1 MRRFAHA
8 AVFVVAL
15 SAPILAA
22 ALQDHSEFSVLGAP
36 GGGCSSTCSVG
47 GADPSNP
54 GQPPGR
60 HIREADPGFTQSGTP
75 GTGRI
80 TVETLFGPGTQS
92 GNHPKGVGHC
102 TGFLS
107 ASC

>member
-15 SAPILAA
+15 ATPVLTAVLI
-22 ALQDHSEFSVLGAP
+22 DHSVDSVLGAP
-36 GGGCSSTCSVG
+36 GGGCSSACTVG
-47 GADPSNP
+47 GADLDNL
-54 GQPPGR
+54 GNAQGR
-60 HIREADPGFTQSGTP
+60 HVKEGDSFSQSGTP

-80 TVETLFGPGTQS
+80 TTGDPGVPGTQS

-102 TGFLS
+102 TGYLET
-107 ASC
+107 SC